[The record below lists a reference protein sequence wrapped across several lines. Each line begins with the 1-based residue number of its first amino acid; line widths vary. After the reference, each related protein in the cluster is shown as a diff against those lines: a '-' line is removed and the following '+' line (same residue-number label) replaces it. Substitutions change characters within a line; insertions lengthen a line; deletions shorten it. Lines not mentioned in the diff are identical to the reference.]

1 MNQKQFCDAVRIAK
15 SDVDL
20 SHADI
25 DIMYGCGLPDFDPV
39 CVTLEQ
45 VARHIRWQA
54 QCMDGTW
61 NSEELSEV
69 QRIGRRKFIII
80 P

>member
-1 MNQKQFCDAVRIAK
+1 MTQQEFKDAVSIAK
-15 SDVDL
+15 SDVYLFDE
-20 SHADI
+20 DM
-25 DIMYGCGLPDFDPV
+25 DIMYGCGLPDFQPV
-39 CVTLEQ
+39 TVTLRQ

-54 QCMDGTW
+54 LYFDGSW
-61 NSEELSEV
+61 DSEELSEI